1 MARYRTDLARARGLG
16 AAKHGA
22 GHWLTERI
30 TSIALAPLSVWGVF
44 AALRLASAPDYDY
57 AVDWLQQ
64 PANAVLL
71 LLLLFVSFV
80 HMHAGMRVIIEDYIE
95 RISTKAALLLL
106 NLAVCVVGGA
116 VALFSVLKVALGG
129 VGVF

>member
-44 AALRLASAPDYDY
+44 AALRLGGSPDYGS
-57 AVDWLQQ
+57 AVDWVQE
-64 PANAVLL
+64 PINAVLL
-71 LLLLFVSFV
+71 MVLLFVSFV

-95 RISTKAALLLL
+95 KTLTKAVLLLI
-106 NLAVCVVGGA
+106 NLAVCVLAGTLA
-116 VALFSVLKVALGG
+116 IFSILKVALGG